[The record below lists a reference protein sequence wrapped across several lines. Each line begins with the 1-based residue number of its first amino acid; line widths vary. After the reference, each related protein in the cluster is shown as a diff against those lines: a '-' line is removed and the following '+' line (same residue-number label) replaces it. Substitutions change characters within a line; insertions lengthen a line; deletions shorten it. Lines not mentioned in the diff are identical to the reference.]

1 MRALRHSCRP
11 RLGAASLGAVLPIQH
26 GNRRASCS
34 TLCGGEGMVAQAG
47 AAEQPGRC
55 TGCVL
60 AVTER
65 GSSKRGR
72 TMADF
77 FKEKREKAGT
87 KAISQLE
94 IDAQRMREK

>member
-1 MRALRHSCRP
+1 MGPMRRSCRP
-11 RLGAASLGAVLPIQH
+11 RHRAASLGAVLPIQH

-34 TLCGGEGMVAQAG
+34 TLCGGEGMVAQGG

-60 AVTER
+60 AVTDP
-65 GSSKRGR
+65 GSSKRGL
-72 TMADF
+72 TIADF

-87 KAISQLE
+87 KAIQPPA
-94 IDAQRMREK
+94 IDDQPMPSK